1 MLDFASMIAVLV
13 ILGVIAVGLGVGLI
27 ATALA
32 PLGYQ
37 DATGFHFGQQQGST
51 QEEFPF
57 IPQPKL
63 A

>member
-1 MLDFASMIAVLV
+1 MIVVLFIFGMIAT
-13 ILGVIAVGLGVGLI
+13 GLGIGLV

-37 DATGFHFGQQQGST
+37 DDTGFHFGQQHGAA
-51 QEEFPF
+51 QEEFPYL
-57 IPQPKL
+57 PQPKL